1 MNGNFLRLKILW
13 WAEVII
19 SARALVFFIPVL
31 IDKYLTRSLV
41 PGLLDNL
48 FIAVAAF
55 AAFFYLLVGIVS
67 LLGHKLWRLFHWMG
81 VIVVASLT
89 AGLFYVVQEA
99 RMSFKFI
106 YFVPVVLAVMTI
118 AGIIWAQG
126 RPRPA

>member
-1 MNGNFLRLKILW
+1 MKILW

-31 IDKYLTRSLV
+31 IDKYLTRGLV
-41 PGLLDNL
+41 PGLIDNL

-55 AAFFYLLVGIVS
+55 AASFYLLVGIVS